1 MTLDSSALL
10 AILFSEAGHLDL
22 VDRILEADHVRVGS
36 PTLVETTLVLAGRR
50 SSLPAAE
57 TVEALVKELGVTV
70 VPFGEREWLNAVD
83 AFLRFGPTGGA
94 TLGAPSA
101 STVTITDDDTVP
113 TVQFQSATSGGSE
126 GTTPAAITVTLS
138 AASGNAVNVNY
149 VTAAGTATA
158 GSDFTTTSGTLTIPA
173 LSTTGTI
180 NVLS

>member
-10 AILFSEAGHLDL
+10 AILFSEAGHLEL

-83 AFLRFGPTGGA
+83 AFLRFGRGRHTAGLNFGDCLA
-94 TLGAPSA
+94 YG
-101 STVTITDDDTVP
+101 
-113 TVQFQSATSGGSE
+113 
-126 GTTPAAITVTLS
+126 
-138 AASGNAVNVNY
+138 
-149 VTAAGTATA
+149 TAAAANDTLLFVGN
-158 GSDFTTTSGTLTIPA
+158 DFSQTDIPPA
-173 LSTTGTI
+173 
-180 NVLS
+180 